1 MHGYTKRRHTG
12 SALTMRRLQCTQSSI
27 AHTIVKH
34 DNIGNYIAQWSYNNN
49 MITNDACKPTFSYS
63 RKRENEQSTHFK
75 GYSSPDITL
84 YKDCA
89 IKRNKKIRKN
99 K

>member
-12 SALTMRRLQCTQSSI
+12 CALTMRRLQCTQSSI

-49 MITNDACKPTFSYS
+49 MIANDAHKPTLTYS
-63 RKRENEQSTHFK
+63 RKRNNEQSTHVK
-75 GYSSPDITL
+75 GYFSPEITL
-84 YKDCA
+84 YKDYT
-89 IKRNKKIRKN
+89 IKKWKVID
-99 K
+99 